1 MKSNY
6 QIKNIAFF
14 ALNRQIS
21 TYKRSYTYQNHTEMQ
36 APLHPVDCRGEIVC
50 EKENITDEVPLQEPE
65 IPAPYPQNDT
75 VHTPCMPLGD

>member
-21 TYKRSYTYQNHTEMQ
+21 TYNNSYTNQNRAERQ

-50 EKENITDEVPLQEPE
+50 EIEKIVF
-65 IPAPYPQNDT
+65 
-75 VHTPCMPLGD
+75 VHPIGVHKDYKFLTFLTA

>member
-21 TYKRSYTYQNHTEMQ
+21 TYNNSYTYQNHTEMQ
-36 APLHPVDCRGEIVC
+36 APLQSTGCRGEIVC
-50 EKENITDEVPLQEPE
+50 EKENITDEALLLEPE
-65 IPAPYPQNDT
+65 IPAQYQQNDT
-75 VHTPCMPLGD
+75 VHTRHMQLVG

>member
-14 ALNRQIS
+14 APNRQNS
-21 TYKRSYTYQNHTEMQ
+21 TYNNSYTYQNHTEMQ
-36 APLHPVDCRGEIVC
+36 APLHPMDCRGEIVC
-50 EKENITDEVPLQEPE
+50 EKENITDEALLPGFE
-65 IPAPYPQNDT
+65 IPVQYPQNDT

>member
-21 TYKRSYTYQNHTEMQ
+21 TYNNSYTYQNHTEMQ

-50 EKENITDEVPLQEPE
+50 EKENITDEALLLEPE
-65 IPAPYPQNDT
+65 TPAQYPQNDT
-75 VHTPCMPLGD
+75 VHTRHMQLVG